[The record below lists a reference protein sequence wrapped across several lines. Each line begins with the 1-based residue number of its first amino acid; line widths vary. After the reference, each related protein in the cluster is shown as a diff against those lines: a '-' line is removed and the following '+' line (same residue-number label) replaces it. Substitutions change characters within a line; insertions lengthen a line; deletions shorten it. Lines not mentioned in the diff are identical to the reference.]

1 MTGSR
6 WTIARGIDR
15 MRWDRAA
22 LAALAIFGLTL
33 GAQAWLRENP
43 GHNPWAP
50 LDLRDPPGWATPRKI
65 ADLRGDPVQCRAV
78 LERSGIDFTV
88 LDSAGEAACL
98 RTDRTVLA
106 QSPLTPARPA
116 TTCAV
121 AAALELWLENG
132 VKPAAEEIFAQ
143 PVESIEHF
151 GAYSCRRLYGRDDGP
166 WSQHATGNAIDISA
180 FVLADGTRISVL
192 GDWSGDAEKARFLQ
206 QVRDSACDSF
216 GTVLSPDYNA
226 SHADHLHLDQEQRGI
241 GGVCR

>member
-1 MTGSR
+1 MSDGR
-6 WTIARGIDR
+6 WTIARRIGP
-15 MRWDRAA
+15 MRRDRAA
-22 LAALAIFGLTL
+22 LALLAILGLGL
-33 GAQAWLRENP
+33 AAQAWLRDNP

-50 LDLRDPPGWATPRKI
+50 LDLRDPPGWATPGKI

-78 LERSGIDFTV
+78 LERSGVDFTV
-88 LDSAGEAACL
+88 LDPAGEGACR

-106 QSPLTPARPA
+106 QSALTPTRPP

-121 AAALELWLENG
+121 AAAFELWLQNG
-132 VKPAAEEIFAQ
+132 VRPAAEEIFAQ

-151 GAYSCRRLYGRDDGP
+151 GAYSCRRLYGRSDGP
-166 WSQHATGNAIDISA
+166 WSQHATANAIDISA

-192 GDWSGDAEKARFLQ
+192 GDWSGDADKARFLR
-206 QVRDSACDSF
+206 QVRDGACDSF

-226 SHADHLHLDQEQRGI
+226 AHADHLHLDQEQRGI